1 MSTFHPDPRRWW
13 ALVLIAVAQ
22 FLVIMDT
29 SIIGVAL
36 PEIQEAL
43 GFSQAQLSWVFNAY
57 VIAFG
62 GLLLLGGRLSDIHGP
77 RRIFALG
84 FAILGGASL
93 LTGLAGS
100 TRDPAPGPGAPG
112 RWLGA
117 HRACRAD
124 APDDALRP

>member
-1 MSTFHPDPRRWW
+1 MTTFHPDPRRWW

-93 LTGLAGS
+93 LRAS
-100 TRDPAPGPGAPG
+100 PDHPSPAPGPGAPG

>member
-62 GLLLLGGRLSDIHGP
+62 GLLLLGGRLSDIHGAAAHLRARLRHP
-77 RRIFALG
+77 RRRHRC
-84 FAILGGASL
+84 S
-93 LTGLAGS
+93 TGLAGS
-100 TRDPAPGPGAPG
+100 TRG
-112 RWLGA
+112 RA
-117 HRACRAD
+117 RRAGRSRAL
-124 APDDALRP
+124 ARRSSRPPR